1 MKVFIPIRT
10 NEVLSESVRR
20 SIEVQGGQITL
31 VENTPLSTLPGRT
44 SAWRARDEIVD
55 LVKGLSN
62 KYIVTNDA
70 NAWHLF
76 TDNLECMRKCLEAR
90 PDVGAVGL
98 WRNGSNGGFAEEGHV
113 YLSCVMWRREV
124 LAAMPKLVGNHDPK
138 TCCCDYYGEAIR
150 AMGTKRIF
158 LDSTKRI
165 QETY

>member
-62 KYIVTNDA
+62 K
-70 NAWHLF
+70 
-76 TDNLECMRKCLEAR
+76 
-90 PDVGAVGL
+90 
-98 WRNGSNGGFAEEGHV
+98 
-113 YLSCVMWRREV
+113 
-124 LAAMPKLVGNHDPK
+124 
-138 TCCCDYYGEAIR
+138 
-150 AMGTKRIF
+150 
-158 LDSTKRI
+158 
-165 QETY
+165 